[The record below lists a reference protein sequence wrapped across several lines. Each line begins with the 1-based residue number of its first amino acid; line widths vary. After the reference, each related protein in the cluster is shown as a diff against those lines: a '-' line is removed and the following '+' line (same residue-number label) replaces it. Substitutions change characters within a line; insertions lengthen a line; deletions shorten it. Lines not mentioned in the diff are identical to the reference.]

1 MDMKSI
7 DRVFWD
13 AAQIADPAER
23 AAYLDRTCA
32 GDDELRRRVDQLL
45 LARSAAE
52 SFLESPLA
60 QLPATSPAPPAGV
73 LPNTQLGRYKLLE
86 QIGEGGFGVVF
97 MAEQHEPVRRKVALK
112 VIKPGMDSRDVIARF
127 EAERQAL
134 ALMDHP
140 NIATILDAGQTASGS
155 PYFVMELVKGIPI
168 TEFCDQ
174 AGLTIRERLDL
185 FVVTCRAVQHA
196 HQKGVIHRDLKPS
209 NVLVTLHDGAPVVKV
224 IDFGVAKALGQPL
237 TDKTLFTGFAQL
249 IGTPLY
255 MSPEQAALSGL
266 DVDTRSDV
274 YALGVLLFELL
285 TGTTPFSGE
294 RLKGLGFDEIRRI
307 IREEEPA
314 RPSTRLST
322 LGQAATV
329 ISANRR
335 SDPKRLRRVL
345 RGDLDWIVLKAL
357 EKDRNRRYETAIGL
371 ARDIESYLCD
381 EHVQACPPS
390 AWYRLRKFARRNKT
404 RLAAVG
410 LLLLAALS
418 LGGGALW
425 VLLDRAVQLAQAEQA
440 ATRGLEEAATLQ
452 RQARWL
458 EALQAVRRAQVHL
471 VGGEDDPLCRRA
483 RELTKDL
490 GMALL
495 LDELLFPNLA
505 APAGGDRGAAD
516 STIARAFREYGIDVE
531 ALEADE
537 VGKRVSERTI
547 RRELVIGLE
556 HWVKIR
562 AGMRR
567 GADDPLRRRLL
578 AAARIADPDSWRNRL
593 RDALEDG
600 HAESLTKLAA
610 ATNLDDLSL
619 PSLSLLG
626 WALDFAGASGQA
638 VAVLR
643 QAVHT
648 YPDDFGI
655 NFQLAWALEHQPAP
669 QAKQAQD
676 EVIRFYTVARAL
688 RTQNVPVHQWLGH
701 ALGRRGKL
709 VEAAAVFRR
718 AVELNPDEVLH
729 HYWHAAAQLGAGDHA
744 GYRRT
749 CAAVLD
755 KFSGTDLPEVAQ
767 AVAWTCAIAK
777 DGGTD
782 PKRALRL
789 AEAAHRSDPASPWYA
804 HTLGAAL
811 YRAGQYAEAAR
822 CLQEASDAAGH
833 TAKGAPYSPAY
844 TWYLLALANQRLGRV
859 DVARTWLARAVVWT
873 EKATRSPGLPWNRR
887 LTLQLLR
894 TEAEALVHGRNDG
907 APPQKTP

>member
-23 AAYLDRTCA
+23 AAYLDCTCA
-32 GDDELRRRVDQLL
+32 GDLELRLRVDQLL
-45 LARSAAE
+45 RARSEAE

-60 QLPATSPAPPAGV
+60 RPPVTSPAPPSGV
-73 LPNTQLGRYKLLE
+73 LPNAQLGRYRLLE
-86 QIGEGGFGVVF
+86 QIGEGGFGVVY
-97 MAEQHEPVRRKVALK
+97 MAEQQEPVRRKVALK

-140 NIATILDAGQTASGS
+140 NIAKILDAGQTASGS
-155 PYFVMELVKGIPI
+155 PYFVMELVRGIPI

-174 AGLTIRERLDL
+174 AELSVRERLGQ

-209 NVLVTLHDGAPVVKV
+209 NVLVTLHDGTPVVKV

-285 TGTTPFSGE
+285 TGTTPFNGE
-294 RLKGLGFDEIRRI
+294 RLKGLGFDEMRRI

-335 SDPKRLRRVL
+335 SDPKRLCRAL

-357 EKDRNRRYETAIGL
+357 EKDRNRRYETAVGL

-381 EHVQACPPS
+381 GPVQACPPT

-410 LLLLAALS
+410 LLLFAALS
-418 LGGGALW
+418 FGSGALW
-425 VLLDRAVQLAQAEQA
+425 VLLDRAVQSAQKEQA
-440 ATRGLEEAATLQ
+440 ATRALEEAATLQ
-452 RQARWL
+452 RHARWP

-471 VGGEDDPLCRRA
+471 AGGNDNPLSRRA
-483 RELTKDL
+483 REFTKDVE
-490 GMALL
+490 MALL
-495 LDELLFPNLA
+495 LDELQYPNLA
-505 APAGGDRGAAD
+505 APMRGNAGAAD
-516 STIARAFREYGIDVE
+516 RAIARAFCEYGIDVE
-531 ALEADE
+531 SLEADE
-537 VGKRVSERTI
+537 VGQRVLERTI

-556 HWVKIR
+556 HWVKLR
-562 AGMRR
+562 AAKRR
-567 GADDPLRRRLL
+567 SGDDLLRRRLL
-578 AAARIADPDSWRNRL
+578 SAARVADPDPWRNRL
-593 RDALEDG
+593 RDVLEDG
-600 HAESLTKLAA
+600 RTELLTKLAA
-610 ATNLDDLSL
+610 ATNLGELSL

-643 QAVHT
+643 HAVHA

-655 NFQLAWALEHQPAP
+655 NFQLAWALEHQSPP
-669 QAKQAQD
+669 PSEQTQD

-688 RTQNVPVHQWLGH
+688 RPQNVPVHQWLGH
-701 ALGRRGKL
+701 ALGRRGR
-709 VEAAAVFRR
+709 VNEAAAVFRR

-729 HYWHAAAQLGAGDHA
+729 HYWLAAAQLGAGDHS
-744 GYRRT
+744 GHRRT
-749 CAAVLD
+749 CVAMLD
-755 KFSGTDLPEVAQ
+755 KLSGTDQPEVAQ
-767 AVAWTCAIAK
+767 AVAWTCGITK

-833 TAKGAPYSPAY
+833 AAKGAPFSPAY
-844 TWYLLALANQRLGRV
+844 TWYLLALAHQRMGKL
-859 DVARTWLARAVVWT
+859 DAAQDWLARAVDRT
-873 EKATRSPGLPWNRR
+873 RQETRSPGLPWNRR

-894 TEAEALVHGRNDG
+894 TEAEALVHGRKDG
-907 APPQKTP
+907 APPVRTP